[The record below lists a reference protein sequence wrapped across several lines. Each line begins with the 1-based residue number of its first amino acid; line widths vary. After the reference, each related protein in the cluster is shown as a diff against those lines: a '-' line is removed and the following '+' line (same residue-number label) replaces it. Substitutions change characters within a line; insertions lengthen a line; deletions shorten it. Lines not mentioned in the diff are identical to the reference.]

1 VSIPRLWAVTDR
13 RGLGAVDWR
22 AWCAGLAALGVP
34 ALQVRE
40 KDLDDRDLFELT
52 AAARAA
58 FPSPGLLLVN
68 RRFDV
73 ALAAGADGVHLP
85 ADGLSTR
92 RVRDATP
99 AGFLVG
105 RSTHSLAEISA
116 ARDEGADYVYFGPIH
131 DTPAKRG
138 LVASHGVSSLAQA
151 AAAGLP
157 VIAIGGL
164 DETNARAALE
174 AGAHGVAA
182 IRAFAEPARARALVA
197 ALNGME
203 STG

>member
-13 RGLGAVDWR
+13 RQPGAADWR
-22 AWCAGLAALGVP
+22 GWCARLAALGVP

-40 KDLDDRDLFELT
+40 KDLDDRGLLELAT
-52 AAARAA
+52 AARAA
-58 FPSPGLLLVN
+58 FPRPGLLVVN

-85 ADGLSTR
+85 ADGLSVR
-92 RVRDATP
+92 RVRAAVP

-105 RSTHSLAEISA
+105 RSTHTLAEIA
-116 ARDEGADYVYFGPIH
+116 TAREEGADYVFFGPIH
-131 DTPAKRG
+131 ATPAKSG
-138 LVASHGVSSLAQA
+138 LGSPHGVSSLARA
-151 AAAGLP
+151 AAEGVP

-164 DETNARAALE
+164 DESNARAALG

-182 IRAFAEPARARALVA
+182 IRAFADIARARALVA
-197 ALNGME
+197 ALDR
-203 STG
+203 TDTPA